1 MRKKYFWAFA
11 MIAGMFFTGLTGCA
25 TKEYVHNQ
33 IELLSNKN
41 QGLSSEVSAVRT
53 EMEENIGKVWKEVE
67 QNGKE
72 LSDLK
77 ETVVKQKE
85 EIEKKLTAAEE
96 AIERSKANL
105 KSRKLLYEVTMSDE
119 SVFFPYKAT
128 ELSKDAKL
136 ALNVFANVLLAENKD
151 VFIEIQGHTD
161 NVGSK
166 DYNSKLGLSRAETVR
181 NYLYTEHK
189 IPLQRMSIFSYGESK
204 PVVQNN
210 SDKNRSK
217 NRRVVMMV
225 ME

>member
-1 MRKKYFWAFA
+1 MKKYFLTFA
-11 MIAGMFFTGLTGCA
+11 VIAGMFSAGLTGCA
-25 TKEYVHNQ
+25 TKAYVHKQ

-41 QGLSSEVSAVRT
+41 QGLSSEISTVRT

-67 QNGKE
+67 QTGKE
-72 LSDLK
+72 ISDLK

-85 EIEKKLTAAEE
+85 ELEKKLTAAEE

-105 KSRKLLYEVTMSDE
+105 KTRKLLYEVTISDE
-119 SVFFPYKAT
+119 SVFFAYKAR

-151 VFIEIQGHTD
+151 IFIEIQGHTD

-166 DYNSKLGLSRAETVR
+166 DYNLKLGLARAEAVR

-204 PVVQNN
+204 PVVANN

-217 NRRVVMMV
+217 NRRVVLMV